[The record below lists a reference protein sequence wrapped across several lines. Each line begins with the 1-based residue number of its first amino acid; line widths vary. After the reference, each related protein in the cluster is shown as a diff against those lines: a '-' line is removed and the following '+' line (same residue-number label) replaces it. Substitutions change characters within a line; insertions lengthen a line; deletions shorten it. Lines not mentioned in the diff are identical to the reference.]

1 MKWFSN
7 DKTIIMAKSLEH
19 LLPKD
24 FDYNTYISLNPD
36 LNDAGICDYQ
46 SCKEH
51 YLFFG
56 MMEGRQYKAEISTDN
71 HLKYKCEKFFNSKN
85 LLYLAPSAPDFDRS
99 SGGLRLLEILKI
111 LKINLDY
118 KIYFL
123 CNTKIDKKYVDKLT
137 ELNIIWYSL
146 EDKIPLKN
154 YFQIFKDKKIHFD
167 NCIISWYD
175 MGRQYIDIIKNFY
188 PNIKIISDTV
198 DVHWLREQRGVDNN
212 ELNMSSNILSIRKKI
227 EKNVYLK
234 SDVILAITDNDKK
247 ELHNELGND
256 INIKIL
262 GNIHHEQKPI
272 LDGKDI
278 LYIGN
283 YDHLPNRQAAIECIN
298 IYKKFKL
305 FSIWKEKKPNLIL
318 AGYNMPQN
326 IISMAKDVDNINI
339 FGYTNDLEKIYKNT
353 MVLMA
358 PLFWGAGIKGKICD
372 SAMRSVLI
380 LTSNIGN
387 EGINLEDGISG
398 YIAENTD
405 QFVKKLEIIYSQNR
419 ETLNKISD
427 SGKKVIQSIV
437 STECAE
443 TTLKH
448 TLGDKHIVIS
458 IVAYKNYEKLN
469 KCLKSIIEKSG
480 YTNYT
485 IYITDNSS
493 ENKNQK
499 VYKEIKKIYP
509 SIDILYEKNK
519 SNEYFILPNNKT
531 IKKYPDSDVLL
542 INDDIEIITNNFLSI
557 LYSSA
562 YSYYNIAAVG
572 AKTIFPNGTLAEAGA
587 ELYQNGYGNN
597 IGRGRNPKE
606 LCFNIPKFV
615 GYCSGCFLYMRRD
628 AIDKIGVLDE
638 DLEKMYYEDSEWQ
651 YRAHIN
657 GLKTLYQPMCEAIH
671 DEGSSAGNDISV
683 GSKRFQEIN
692 RIKFV
697 EKYKNYEISKYNS

>member
-1 MKWFSN
+1 MKWVSN
-7 DKTIIMAKSLEH
+7 NKTIAMAKRLEY
-19 LLPKD
+19 LLPAD
-24 FDYNTYISLNPD
+24 FDYNTYVSLNPD
-36 LNDAGICDYQ
+36 LKEAGICDYQ
-46 SCKEH
+46 SSKEH

-56 MMEGRQYKAEISTDN
+56 IVEGRQYKEEILIDN
-71 HLKYKCEKFFNSKN
+71 PIKYKCENFFNSKN
-85 LLYLAPSAPDFDRS
+85 LLYLAPTAPDFDRS
-99 SGGLRLLEILKI
+99 SGGLRLLEILKM

-123 CNTKIDKKYVDKLT
+123 CNNKIDKKYFDKLI
-137 ELNIIWYSL
+137 ELNILCYSL
-146 EDKIPLKN
+146 EDRISLKN
-154 YFQIFKDKKIHFD
+154 YFQLFKDKQIQFD

-175 MGRQYIDIIKNFY
+175 MGRQYIDIVRGFY
-188 PNIKIISDTV
+188 PKIKIISDTV
-198 DVHWLREQRGVDNN
+198 DVHWLREQRGVNN
-212 ELNMSSNILSIRKKI
+212 KEINIDPDILSIRKRI

-234 SDVILAITDNDKK
+234 SDVVLAVTDKDKE
-247 ELHNELGND
+247 ELSNELGNN

-262 GNIHHEQKPI
+262 GNIHHEQEPI
-272 LDGKDI
+272 LDGQNI

-283 YDHLPNRQAAIECIN
+283 YDHLPNKQAAIECIN
-298 IYKKFKL
+298 IYKKFTL
-305 FSIWKEKKPNLIL
+305 CNIWKEKKPNLIL

-326 IISMAKDVDNINI
+326 IIDMANSIDGIRILGHVE
-339 FGYTNDLEKIYKNT
+339 DLNEVYKNT

-372 SAMRSVLI
+372 SAMRSILI

-398 YIAENTD
+398 YIANSTD
-405 QFVKKLEIIYSQNR
+405 EFVKKLEIIYSQNR
-419 ETLNKISD
+419 ETTNKIANI
-427 SGKKVIQSIV
+427 GKQVIKSIV
-437 STECAE
+437 STSGAE
-443 TTLKH
+443 TTLRH
-448 TLGDKHIVIS
+448 TLQDKHIVIS

-480 YTNYT
+480 YNNYT
-485 IYITDNSS
+485 IHIIDNSS

-499 VYKEIKKIYP
+499 VCKQIKKLYP
-509 SIDILYEKNK
+509 TIDIVYEKNK
-519 SNEYFILPNNKT
+519 LNEYFIIPNNKIMT
-531 IKKYPDSDVLL
+531 KYSNSDVLL

-562 YSYYNIAAVG
+562 YSYYNVAAVG
-572 AKTIFPNGTLAEAGA
+572 IKTIFPNGTLAEAGA
-587 ELYQNGYGNN
+587 ELYQNGYGRN
-597 IGRGRNPKE
+597 IGRGKNPKE

-628 AIDKIGVLDE
+628 AIDKIGIFDE
-638 DLEKMYYEDSEWQ
+638 NLEKMYYEDSEWQ

-671 DEGSSAGNDISV
+671 DEGSSAGNDISI
-683 GSKRFQEIN
+683 GAKRFQEVN

-697 EKYKNYEISKYNS
+697 EKYKDYEISKYNS